1 MRRALRLIGS
11 VVGAAV
17 TVYGVSVAVTY
28 LRSGRATGRVERH
41 PLLDRFMP
49 EHEVRER
56 HATRVAAP
64 AEITLR
70 AARRVS
76 FHDSVVARALL
87 VLRALPGR
95 IRGGPPIGA
104 ARRPILD
111 EVLALGWRPLAEA
124 PDYLVMGAVTQP
136 WKSEVRFRGLPPE
149 EFAAFCEPGY
159 AKIVW
164 TFEVDPIGPASS
176 VFATE
181 TRVVTTDPA
190 SRERFRRY
198 WAFLSP
204 GILLIRHAI
213 LRVVRA
219 EAERAF
225 ADPAGGRRS
234 SPTPANPE

>member
-1 MRRALRLIGS
+1 MRRPLRLIGG

-17 TVYGVSVAVTY
+17 AVYGVSVAVTY
-28 LRSGRATGRVERH
+28 FRSGRAVSRAERH

-49 EHEVRER
+49 EPEVRER

-87 VLRALPGR
+87 ALRALPAR
-95 IRGGPPIGA
+95 IRSGPPPRII
-104 ARRPILD
+104 RRPILG
-111 EVLALGWRPLAEA
+111 EVLALGWRPLAETSEH
-124 PDYLVMGAVTQP
+124 LVMGAVTQP

-149 EFAAFCEPGY
+149 EFAAFREPGY

-181 TRVVTTDPA
+181 TRVVTTDPT

-198 WAFLSP
+198 WACLSP
-204 GILLIRHAI
+204 GILLIRHAM
-213 LRVVRA
+213 LRLVRA

-225 ADPAGGRRS
+225 ADLADVDRS
-234 SPTPANPE
+234 SPTPANPG